1 VFINRREREENI
13 IIIIIT
19 INKIIKNEKSLRR
32 DMPPHPSKEEND
44 DGALPLPPP
53 PPPPPPPEEDAPAL
67 RFGTGLNNNNNNNN
81 TNFNNNNNNNEK
93 EENKA
98 KKLSEDGSWQCD
110 SCSNTNFA
118 WRKTCKRCDLP
129 KSQKVKDEEKKAAA
143 GWLLDGVDDPT
154 NNRIFVK
161 GFDPETTTSD
171 DLRELFGGIGMI
183 SRVRQRTGFPD
194 QWPWA
199 VKIYSDE
206 STGKNKDECTITY
219 DDPMAAQSA
228 PGFYDGYD
236 FKGKKISVSLAT
248 KKKREEDDFSRDNN
262 NNNNNNYDGGRG
274 HNSYGARGSYGGGG
288 GRGRGGRG
296 GDGCRI
302 CGRSGHFARE
312 CPDNR
317 GGGGRG
323 GGYGNY
329 NRGGGGGHYRRDRP
343 Y

>member
-1 VFINRREREENI
+1 
-13 IIIIIT
+13 
-19 INKIIKNEKSLRR
+19 
-32 DMPPHPSKEEND
+32 MPPHPSKEEND

-53 PPPPPPPEEDAPAL
+53 PPPPPPTEEDAPAL

>member
-1 VFINRREREENI
+1 
-13 IIIIIT
+13 
-19 INKIIKNEKSLRR
+19 
-32 DMPPHPSKEEND
+32 
-44 DGALPLPPP
+44 
-53 PPPPPPPEEDAPAL
+53 
-67 RFGTGLNNNNNNNN
+67 
-81 TNFNNNNNNNEK
+81 
-93 EENKA
+93 
-98 KKLSEDGSWQCD
+98 
-110 SCSNTNFA
+110 
-118 WRKTCKRCDLP
+118 
-129 KSQKVKDEEKKAAA
+129 
-143 GWLLDGVDDPT
+143 
-154 NNRIFVK
+154 
-161 GFDPETTTSD
+161 
-171 DLRELFGGIGMI
+171 MI

-302 CGRSGHFARE
+302 CGRSGHFGANARIIE
-312 CPDNR
+312 AAAVEVEAMEITTEVVVEDIIVAT
-317 GGGGRG
+317 GRIKSEI
-323 GGYGNY
+323 
-329 NRGGGGGHYRRDRP
+329 HC
-343 Y
+343 

>member
-1 VFINRREREENI
+1 MNFLKE
-13 IIIIIT
+13 T
-19 INKIIKNEKSLRR
+19 RR
-32 DMPPHPSKEEND
+32 DETSFRKLSLLFSTHSQHTKKAMAPSKD
-44 DGALPLPPP
+44 DYDDDYDDDDVT
-53 PPPPPPPEEDAPAL
+53 PPPPPPEEDAPL
-67 RFGTGLNNNNNNNN
+67 RFGTGCVDEEEGYNNNYNRYNKIDNQNNN
-81 TNFNNNNNNNEK
+81 K
-93 EENKA
+93 PH

-129 KSQKVKDEEKKAAA
+129 KSQRVKDEEKKAAA

-199 VKIYSDE
+199 VKIYTDE
-206 STGKNKDECTITY
+206 TTGEKKDECTITY

-228 PGFYDGYD
+228 PGFYDGYE

-262 NNNNNNYDGGRG
+262 NNNNNNRHYGGGRG
-274 HNSYGARGSYGGGG
+274 SSSYGGRGSYGGG
-288 GRGRGGRG
+288 
-296 GDGCRI
+296 
-302 CGRSGHFARE
+302 
-312 CPDNR
+312 NR
-317 GGGGRG
+317 GGGWGRG
-323 GGYGNY
+323 QGGGRSGGYGNY
-329 NRGGGGGHYRRDRP
+329 NRGGGGGGRGGGGGHYRRDRP

>member
-1 VFINRREREENI
+1 MSAPAKDEEN
-13 IIIIIT
+13 T
-19 INKIIKNEKSLRR
+19 TL
-32 DMPPHPSKEEND
+32 PPAS
-44 DGALPLPPP
+44 APPP
-53 PPPPPPPEEDAPAL
+53 PPPPPPPEEDDAPPPL
-67 RFGTGLNNNNNNNN
+67 RFGTGLVESGDDGGYNNNNN
-81 TNFNNNNNNNEK
+81 TDSNNVNTT
-93 EENKA
+93 NK
-98 KKLSEDGSWQCD
+98 KKLSEDGSWECD

-183 SRVRQRTGFPD
+183 SRVRQRTGYPD

-199 VKIYSDE
+199 VKIYTDE
-206 STGKNKDECTITY
+206 TTGKNKDECTITY

-228 PGFYDGYD
+228 PGFYDGYEL
-236 FKGKKISVSLAT
+236 KGKKISVSLAT

-262 NNNNNNYDGGRG
+262 SHYGGGGNRG
-274 HNSYGARGSYGGGG
+274 HSGYGGRGSYGGGG
-288 GRGRGGRG
+288 GRGRGGRGGG

-329 NRGGGGGHYRRDRP
+329 NRSGGSGGGGGGGGGGGYYRRERP

>member
-1 VFINRREREENI
+1 
-13 IIIIIT
+13 
-19 INKIIKNEKSLRR
+19 
-32 DMPPHPSKEEND
+32 M
-44 DGALPLPPP
+44 
-53 PPPPPPPEEDAPAL
+53 
-67 RFGTGLNNNNNNNN
+67 
-81 TNFNNNNNNNEK
+81 
-93 EENKA
+93 
-98 KKLSEDGSWQCD
+98 
-110 SCSNTNFA
+110 
-118 WRKTCKRCDLP
+118 
-129 KSQKVKDEEKKAAA
+129 KDEEKKAAA

-199 VKIYSDE
+199 VKIYTDE
-206 STGKNKDECTITY
+206 TTGEKKDECTITY

-228 PGFYDGYD
+228 PGFYDGYE

-262 NNNNNNYDGGRG
+262 NNNDNNNNRHYGGGRG
-274 HNSYGARGSYGGGG
+274 SSTYGGRGSYGGGNIG
-288 GRGRGGRG
+288 GGWGRGQ
-296 GDGCRI
+296 
-302 CGRSGHFARE
+302 
-312 CPDNR
+312 
-317 GGGGRG
+317 GGGRS

-329 NRGGGGGHYRRDRP
+329 NRGGGGGGRGGGGGHYRRDRP